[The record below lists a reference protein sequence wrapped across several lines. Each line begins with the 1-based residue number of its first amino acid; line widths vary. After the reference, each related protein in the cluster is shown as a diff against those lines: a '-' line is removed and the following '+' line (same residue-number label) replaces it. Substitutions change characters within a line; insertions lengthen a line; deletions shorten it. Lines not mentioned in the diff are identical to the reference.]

1 MNAVI
6 YIIDWILFV
15 PLAFC
20 VSYLLFYAV
29 ASRFYR
35 SPQYPAARKQHR
47 FAVLFPAYR
56 EDRVIVNAV
65 QSFLGQEYPAELY
78 DVIVISDQMQPATN
92 DALRQLPIHLLEADY
107 TDSSKAKALVL
118 AMEHIA
124 GDAYDIVVVM
134 DADNITT
141 SNFLSEMNRA
151 YDFGLPAIQARRTGK
166 NLNTDV
172 AMLDAVSEEIPF

>member
-35 SPQYPAARKQHR
+35 SPQYPCARETTPLRGTLSGLQGR
-47 FAVLFPAYR
+47 PGNR
-56 EDRVIVNAV
+56 ECRA
-65 QSFLGQEYPAELY
+65 SFLGQEYPAELY

-107 TDSSKAKALVL
+107 TDSSKPK
-118 AMEHIA
+118 
-124 GDAYDIVVVM
+124 
-134 DADNITT
+134 
-141 SNFLSEMNRA
+141 LSCWQWS
-151 YDFGLPAIQARRTGK
+151 I
-166 NLNTDV
+166 
-172 AMLDAVSEEIPF
+172 

>member
-78 DVIVISDQMQPATN
+78 DVIVISD
-92 DALRQLPIHLLEADY
+92 RKLL
-107 TDSSKAKALVL
+107 
-118 AMEHIA
+118 
-124 GDAYDIVVVM
+124 VVM
-134 DADNITT
+134 LSASITT
-141 SNFLSEMNRA
+141 TMS
-151 YDFGLPAIQARRTGK
+151 
-166 NLNTDV
+166 
-172 AMLDAVSEEIPF
+172 

>member
-47 FAVLFPAYR
+47 FAILLPTYR

-107 TDSSKAKALVL
+107 TDSSNA
-118 AMEHIA
+118 
-124 GDAYDIVVVM
+124 
-134 DADNITT
+134 
-141 SNFLSEMNRA
+141 
-151 YDFGLPAIQARRTGK
+151 
-166 NLNTDV
+166 
-172 AMLDAVSEEIPF
+172 